1 MAGPCSAAHGRV
13 TFSSNAGIGKWPRH
27 ITAPCSNSLP
37 REVWKIGRDF
47 NSYPVLGGRRRREQ
61 AYEFCGAAALAVAI
75 NWPEHSWFG
84 KWLESR
90 RSTMANLSAW
100 FPEAA
105 TKEPGG
111 RSPRVSG

>member
-1 MAGPCSAAHGRV
+1 MFEQSAPGGLENRSRFQQLSGLGR
-13 TFSSNAGIGKWPRH
+13 W
-27 ITAPCSNSLP
+27 
-37 REVWKIGRDF
+37 
-47 NSYPVLGGRRRREQ
+47 RRREQ

-90 RSTMANLSAW
+90 RSPMANLSAG

-111 RSPRVSG
+111 RSPLVSG